1 MARPRPLSVDG
12 VAATSAR
19 RADGP
24 ALGGKQ
30 YMTGQGFD
38 STADLAAA
46 RALWAWRRRIVA
58 LYAEVRAMPA
68 PKLAWQ
74 LWREARDELF
84 RNHEQSPLDPEQRH
98 GFGGLPLY
106 DYDPTLRF
114 VVDLLPAREDA
125 PRHAVPAGKDGTVG
139 MVPFA
144 VTAGL
149 ERRLG
154 GELTLYW
161 LEGYG
166 GGVFLP
172 FKDGTSG
179 DGSFGGGRYL
189 LDTIKG
195 ADLGSDEAGRAIL
208 DFNFAYNPSCA
219 YSDRWIC
226 PLAPP
231 ENTLTEPARG
241 GEKAPVFI

>member
-1 MARPRPLSVDG
+1 MSDPSDHQA
-12 VAATSAR
+12 
-19 RADGP
+19 
-24 ALGGKQ
+24 Q
-30 YMTGQGFD
+30 
-38 STADLAAA
+38 LASML
-46 RALWAWRRRIVA
+46 ALWGWRRRVVA

-68 PKLAWQ
+68 PRLAWQ

-84 RNHEQSPLDPEQRH
+84 RNHDQSPLDPEERFAFQ
-98 GFGGLPLY
+98 GLPLF
-106 DYDPTLRF
+106 DYEPGLRF
-114 VVDLLPAREDA
+114 LVELSPAD
-125 PRHAVPAGKDGTVG
+125 PRARRHSVPAGNDGTVG

-144 VTAGL
+144 NTAGL

-154 GELTLYW
+154 RELTLYW

-172 FKDGTSG
+172 FKDATTG
-179 DGSFGGGRYL
+179 DATFGGGRYL

-195 ADLGSDEAGRAIL
+195 ADLGGDDQGRVVI

-219 YSDRWIC
+219 YSDRWVC

-231 ENTLTEPARG
+231 ENTLPEPVQA
-241 GEKAPVFI
+241 GERLPV

>member
-1 MARPRPLSVDG
+1 M
-12 VAATSAR
+12 TSP
-19 RADGP
+19 AD
-24 ALGGKQ
+24 
-30 YMTGQGFD
+30 
-38 STADLAAA
+38 DLAAT
-46 RALWAWRRRIVA
+46 RALWAWKRRVTA

-68 PKLAWQ
+68 PRLAWQ

-84 RNHEQSPLDPEQRH
+84 RNHVQTPLDEAARER
-98 GFGGLPLY
+98 FRGLPLF

-114 VVDLLPAREDA
+114 VVELEPEAADA
-125 PRHAVPAGKDGTVG
+125 PRHAVPAGRDGTVG

-144 VTAGL
+144 RTKGL
-149 ERRLG
+149 ARRLG
-154 GELTLYW
+154 DELALFW

-172 FKDGTSG
+172 FKDATSG
-179 DGSFGGGRYL
+179 GPTFGGGRYL

-195 ADLGSDEAGRAIL
+195 ADLGSDELGRAIL

-231 ENTLTEPARG
+231 ENVLPEPVRA
-241 GEKAPVFI
+241 GEKAPA

>member
-1 MARPRPLSVDG
+1 MADVSD
-12 VAATSAR
+12 
-19 RADGP
+19 P
-24 ALGGKQ
+24 A
-30 YMTGQGFD
+30 
-38 STADLAAA
+38 ADLVPMLG
-46 RALWAWRRRIVA
+46 LWGWRRRVVA

-68 PKLAWQ
+68 PRLAWQ

-84 RNHEQSPLDPEQRH
+84 RNHDQSPLDPDQREH
-98 GFGGLPLY
+98 FCGLPVFE
-106 DYDPTLRF
+106 YDPALRF
-114 VVDLLPAREDA
+114 LVELEAARVDAR
-125 PRHAVPAGKDGTVG
+125 RHAVPAGSDGTVG

-144 VTAGL
+144 RTLGL

-154 GELTLYW
+154 RELTLYW

-172 FKDGTSG
+172 FRDATTGEAT
-179 DGSFGGGRYL
+179 FGGGRYL
-189 LDTIKG
+189 IDTIKG
-195 ADLGSDEAGRAIL
+195 ADLGGDDQGRVVV

-231 ENTLTEPARG
+231 ENTLP
-241 GEKAPVFI
+241 APVRAGERLGSIG

>member
-1 MARPRPLSVDG
+1 MPDRPAPVL
-12 VAATSAR
+12 
-19 RADGP
+19 
-24 ALGGKQ
+24 
-30 YMTGQGFD
+30 
-38 STADLAAA
+38 DLAPML
-46 RALWAWRRRIVA
+46 ALWGWRRRVVA

-84 RNHEQSPLDPEQRH
+84 RNHDQSPLDPEQRER
-98 GFGGLPLY
+98 FAGLPVF
-106 DYDPTLRF
+106 DYEPALRF
-114 VVDLLPAREDA
+114 LVDLVPARPEA
-125 PRHAVPAGKDGTVG
+125 PHHAVPAGPDGTVG
-139 MVPFA
+139 MIPFA
-144 VTAGL
+144 MTSGL

-154 GELTLYW
+154 QELTLYW

-172 FKDGTSG
+172 FRDATTG
-179 DGSFGGGRYL
+179 DATFGGGRYL

-195 ADLGSDEAGRAIL
+195 ADLGGDDLGRVVV

-219 YSDRWIC
+219 YSDRWVC

-231 ENTLTEPARG
+231 ENTLPEPVRA
-241 GEKAPVFI
+241 GERWRA